1 MAMLRI
7 DPADVKAPRA
17 VDPVASACA
26 SAPTASEVLPATDR
40 NPIAVALSR
49 LPLLLL
55 ALIASPLLAQT
66 AQPIPR
72 ATFIATMDA
81 QFKLLDANHDG
92 IVTRAELEAS
102 EQRAATALA
111 VQRAAALFAEADSDH
126 NGQLSLTEFTRLAT
140 ATPPRVDV
148 SATMNRLDLN
158 RDQKITLIE
167 NRTATLANFDKLDTD
182 KDGVVSAAE
191 MKAGGITR

>member
-1 MAMLRI
+1 MFRH
-7 DPADVKAPRA
+7 
-17 VDPVASACA
+17 
-26 SAPTASEVLPATDR
+26 
-40 NPIAVALSR
+40 
-49 LPLLLL
+49 LPLAL
-55 ALIASPLLAQT
+55 ALISSPLLAQT

-72 ATFIATMDA
+72 TTFIATMDA

-102 EQRAATALA
+102 EQRAAAALA
-111 VQRAAALFAEADSDH
+111 AQRAAAAFAQLDSDH
-126 NGQLSLTEFTRLAT
+126 NGQLSLAEFTRLAT
-140 ATPPRVDV
+140 ATPPQVDV
-148 SATMNRLDLN
+148 SAMMNRLDLN

>member
-1 MAMLRI
+1 MF
-7 DPADVKAPRA
+7 
-17 VDPVASACA
+17 
-26 SAPTASEVLPATDR
+26 
-40 NPIAVALSR
+40 R

-55 ALIASPLLAQT
+55 ALVASPLLAQP
-66 AQPIPR
+66 APQPIPR
-72 ATFIATMDA
+72 TTFIATMDG

-102 EQRAATALA
+102 EQHAAAALA
-111 VQRAAALFAEADSDH
+111 AQRTAALFAQADTDH
-126 NGQLSLTEFTRLAT
+126 NGQLSLAEFTRLAA

-191 MKAGGITR
+191 MRAGGIGK

>member
-1 MAMLRI
+1 MFRH
-7 DPADVKAPRA
+7 
-17 VDPVASACA
+17 
-26 SAPTASEVLPATDR
+26 
-40 NPIAVALSR
+40 
-49 LPLLLL
+49 LPLVL
-55 ALIASPLLAQT
+55 ALIAAPLLAQT

-111 VQRAAALFAEADSDH
+111 VQRAAALFAQADSDH
-126 NGQLSLTEFTRLAT
+126 NGQLSLAEFTRLAT
-140 ATPPRVDV
+140 ATPQHVDV

-158 RDQKITLIE
+158 HDQKITLIE

-182 KDGVVSAAE
+182 KDGVVSDAE
-191 MKAGGITR
+191 MQAGGIGK